1 MKSPL
6 FFPLKLGDHFG
17 ELGRGQSNVS
27 PLELHNVKVVVVVVF
42 HYNALSDTTFPADHS
57 A

>member
-27 PLELHNVKVVVVVVF
+27 PLELHNVKVVVVVF